1 MKNDS
6 LKLDMFFPEE
16 LLSTTSVNHDDN
28 SIHIKMRSK
37 THSSKCPECGQETQI
52 YHGTYLRKVQDLP
65 ILGKTARLHITAHE
79 YVCNNE
85 SCSKVTFV
93 EDFDGFLSYYGRMTE
108 RCADFIC
115 MLAMEASCEGCARI
129 CRAMNL
135 QISGDSVIR
144 LLTKRYRLQPVSE
157 CGSVIGV
164 DDFAFKKRHTY
175 GTIIVD
181 QATHRSVAILDGRDG
196 MSLKEWLKNN
206 QHIKT
211 VTRDRANAYSSAIQ
225 EILPDAM
232 QIADRFHLHQ
242 NLLEA
247 IRNTVNS
254 VIPVDVRIP
263 INYGKKEMT
272 AELEET
278 CKKNALQCG

>member
-1 MKNDS
+1 MNDS
-6 LKLDMFFPEE
+6 LKLDMFFPGE
-16 LLSTTSVNHDDN
+16 LLSITSVDHDDS
-28 SIHIKMRSK
+28 SIYIKMRSK
-37 THSSKCPECGQETQI
+37 THSSKCPECGQETKT

-85 SCSKVTFV
+85 SCSKTTFV

-115 MLAMEASCEGCARI
+115 MLAMETSCEGCARI

-144 LLTKRYRLQPVSE
+144 LLAKRYRLQPVSE
-157 CGSVIGV
+157 CGSAIGV

-181 QATHRSVAILDGRDG
+181 QATHRPVAILDGRDG
-196 MSLKEWLKNN
+196 MTLKEWLKNN
-206 QHIKT
+206 KHVKT
-211 VTRDRANAYSSAIQ
+211 VTRDRASAYSSAIQ

-247 IRNTVNS
+247 VKNTVNS

-263 INYGKKEMT
+263 IDYGISET
-272 AELEET
+272 AAAAGEP
-278 CKKNALQCG
+278 CKKNAL